1 MPNIRIDTDV
11 VATSVGGRDLKVD
24 IFHPG
29 ENANGLGILFLP
41 GGGFRIANKA
51 GLHERYAKRMAEK
64 GYVFIATEYRVM
76 DEAPWP
82 AQIQDANAFIR
93 WMRAN
98 SKDLAIDP
106 DRIVLGGASAGGN
119 LSLLAAG
126 TPGVAEFEGD
136 GGNAGVSS
144 AVAAV
149 IGVYPVTDV
158 TGRGEDEGR
167 EKLYGKNP
175 SEAMLK
181 AASPVYQ
188 VTSSYPPT
196 MLVHGTADTT
206 VDYSN
211 SMRMFQALE
220 DAGVPVDIHL
230 YAGQEHIFD
239 REPMFADAVSDAM
252 ALFIERYV
260 PAATRAFP

>member
-1 MPNIRIDTDV
+1 MQSIRIETDV
-11 VATSVGGRDLKVD
+11 VATTVGGHDLKVD
-24 IFHPG
+24 IFYPG
-29 ENANGLGILFLP
+29 ENANGLGILFMP

-51 GLHERYAKRMAEK
+51 GLHERYAERMAEK
-64 GYVFIATEYRVM
+64 GYVFIATEYRIM

-82 AQIQDANAFIR
+82 AQIQDAKAFIR

-98 SKDLAIDP
+98 SSDLAIDP

-119 LSLLAAG
+119 LSLLAAV
-126 TPGVAEFEGD
+126 TPGSEEFEGY
-136 GGNAGVSS
+136 GGNVGVSS
-144 AVAAV
+144 RVAAV
-149 IGVYPVTDV
+149 IGVYPVSDV
-158 TGRGEDEGR
+158 TNRGHDESR

-175 SEAMLK
+175 SAEMLK

-188 VTSSYPPT
+188 VNPNYPPT

-211 SMRMFQALE
+211 SMRMFEALE
-220 DAGVPVDIHL
+220 AAGVPVDLLL

-239 REPMFADAVSDAM
+239 REPVFAEAVSNAM

-260 PAATRAFP
+260 AVD

>member
-1 MPNIRIDTDV
+1 MQSIRIETDV
-11 VATSVGGRDLKVD
+11 VATTVGGHDLKVD

-29 ENANGLGILFLP
+29 ENANGLGILFMP

-51 GLHERYAKRMAEK
+51 GLHERYAERMAEK

-82 AQIQDANAFIR
+82 AQIQDAKAFIR

-98 SKDLAIDP
+98 CRDLVIDP

-119 LSLLAAG
+119 LSLLAAA
-126 TPGVAEFEGD
+126 TPGSAEFEGH

-144 AVAAV
+144 QVAAV
-149 IGVYPVTDV
+149 IGVYPVSDV
-158 TGRGEDEGR
+158 TNRGQDESR

-175 SEAMLK
+175 SSEMLK

-188 VTSSYPPT
+188 VNSNYPPT

-220 DAGVPVDIHL
+220 AAGVPVDIHL

-239 REPMFADAVSDAM
+239 REPVFAEAVSNAM

-260 PAATRAFP
+260 AVD

>member
-1 MPNIRIDTDV
+1 MQSIRIETDV
-11 VATSVGGRDLKVD
+11 VATTVGGHDLKVD

-29 ENANGLGILFLP
+29 ENANGLGILFMP

-51 GLHERYAKRMAEK
+51 GLHERYAERMAEK
-64 GYVFIATEYRVM
+64 GYVFIATEYRGM

-82 AQIQDANAFIR
+82 AQIQDAKAFIR

-98 SKDLAIDP
+98 CRDLVIDP

-119 LSLLAAG
+119 LSLLAAA
-126 TPGVAEFEGD
+126 TPGSAEFEGH

-144 AVAAV
+144 QVAAV
-149 IGVYPVTDV
+149 IGVYPESDV
-158 TGRGEDEGR
+158 TNRGQDESR

-175 SEAMLK
+175 SAEMLK

-188 VTSSYPPT
+188 VNSNYPPT

-220 DAGVPVDIHL
+220 AAGVPVDMHL

-239 REPMFADAVSDAM
+239 REPVFAEAVSNAM

-260 PAATRAFP
+260 AAD